1 MKHSKKFD
9 PFAEIFGDMSER
21 FQGDRWQPA
30 IDVFETE
37 SAVVVRFE
45 IAGVRKENL
54 RVTVDADFLRVSGI
68 RKPKAEEGVRRL
80 HQMEIAFGPFERA
93 LQIEIPFDSGLVSA
107 HLEDGFLRI
116 TLPKLSDEPHN
127 IEVTGD

>member
-1 MKHSKKFD
+1 VRHSKKFD
-9 PFAEIFGDMSER
+9 PFAEIFGDLSER

-37 SAVVVRFE
+37 SALVVRFE

-54 RVTVDADFLRVSGI
+54 RVTVDSDLLRVSGI
-68 RKPKAEEGVRRL
+68 RKPQAEDGVRRL
-80 HQMEIAFGPFERA
+80 HQMEIAFGPFERS
-93 LQIEIPFDSGLVSA
+93 LRIEVPFDGAHVAA

-127 IEVTGD
+127 IEVTSD